1 MSDCA
6 ISARGLTKT
15 YHRGGESLRVLDKVN
30 IDIKPG
36 EFVALTGPS
45 GSGKSTILNFIGGLD
60 TPDEGRVV
68 VGDTVVSDL
77 SKSKLAAWRSQ
88 NVGFIFQA
96 FNLLP
101 VLTALENVE
110 LPLVLQPL
118 NKSQRR
124 KQAEF
129 ALSLV
134 ELKDR
139 MSHRPQ
145 ELSGGQEQ
153 RVAIAR
159 AIVTDPGVILADE
172 PTGDLDRDTADQV
185 LEILKR
191 LSKEHGKTIIM
202 VTHDLAAAAYADRV
216 LRLDKG
222 RFVEDAKK

>member
-1 MSDCA
+1 MSNSA
-6 ISARGLTKT
+6 ISASGLTKT
-15 YHRGGESLRVLDKVN
+15 YHRGGESLRVLDNVN